1 MTTQHT
7 PPYLTHSDFAPP
19 HIAYGFFTRHG
30 GVSQGGYASLNGG
43 YGSGDSKAHIATN
56 RQLATTALQL
66 THLVGL
72 RQIHSAEVHT
82 ITPDNLNHP
91 PTHTPP
97 TLTGDGL
104 VTNLAEIGLVILTAD
119 CAPVLFADPT
129 HNIIGAAHAGWR
141 GAVAGVTDQ
150 TIHAMCGL
158 GATPATITAII
169 GPAIQRP
176 SYQVGE
182 DMRETVLA
190 KDPTALPYFH
200 PDNNAHNKPKGKYQF
215 DLPAYISHRL
225 KTLAIAHYALPHD
238 TMADPSRFFSHR
250 HSTLAGTANQAG
262 RLINII
268 ALKP

>member
-1 MTTQHT
+1 MTAN
-7 PPYLTHSDFAPP
+7 PPYLTHSAFTPR

-43 YGSGDSKAHIATN
+43 YGSGDTKAHIDTN
-56 RQLATTALQL
+56 RQRATTALRL
-66 THLVGL
+66 THLIGL

-82 ITPDNLNHP
+82 ITAHNLNHHP
-91 PTHTPP
+91 PHTPP

-104 VTNLAEIGLVILTAD
+104 VTNLADIGLVILTAD

-150 TIHAMCGL
+150 TIHAMCAL

-182 DMRETVLA
+182 DMRETALN
-190 KDPTALPYFH
+190 KDPAAHPYFH
-200 PDNNAHNKPKGKYQF
+200 RDNNNTQDKYQF

-225 KTLAIAHYALPHD
+225 QVLGIAHHALPHD
-238 TMADPSRFFSHR
+238 TKGDPQQFFSHR
-250 HSTLAGTANQAG
+250 HSTLAGRPDEAG